1 MANDWNALVVEVR
14 KTTAFTLLFFL
25 FLLPF
30 ATVLKPDF
38 ASAQTQPQSQNGS
51 AFPFVNAE
59 FANGTITQ
67 PNSPLEIW
75 YDWVNVSGT
84 QIINYVAYTNHG
96 YPYPAP
102 IFNIIGQHLQ
112 LADGSQVFVA
122 SDLDKFEVYSNP
134 NGDGIPQGS
143 FTSTGNGILYY
154 MFINMSESVSVAPI
168 QKVLVGNEP
177 HYQWSFTYEHVYAYL
192 LQPTSS
198 GGINTVAALVFD
210 HITLS
215 YDFSVDSNVSNL
227 KPTFDIG
234 QVTSFNAFGSTDL
247 SSLNGL
253 SLALLYPTSTYA
265 SQTYSTSVNGH
276 PYNSTTTQNSIIDA
290 QDAQIAVGNVTA
302 YEFLFSGNYTLST
315 QESNQTQQA
324 SIETYPAKAEVTS
337 ISSLPLQVYSPVV
350 DGISFFSDELNLN
363 ALFGGSWPDISTD
376 YSASSLVYR
385 VCFPVWSGM
394 QIVDDP
400 LYVGYISGA
409 SSSTTVPELSTIT
422 ILIPIFVVG
431 PLIAVVVAKRS
442 RCKHFT

>member
-1 MANDWNALVVEVR
+1 MR
-14 KTTAFTLLFFL
+14 KTTTFALLFII

-30 ATVLKPDF
+30 ATVFKPDF
-38 ASAQTQPQSQNGS
+38 AAAQTQPQSQSPS

-84 QIINYVAYTNHG
+84 QVINYVAYTNPG

-102 IFNIIGQHLQ
+102 IFNLIGQHLQ
-112 LADGSQVFVA
+112 LATGSQVFVA

-134 NGDGIPQGS
+134 NGAGIPQGS

-154 MFINMSESVSVAPI
+154 MFMNMSESVSVAPI
-168 QKVLVGNEP
+168 QRVLIGNVP

-210 HITLS
+210 HITLG
-215 YDFSVDSNVSNL
+215 YDFSVNGNVSNL
-227 KPTFDIG
+227 KPSFDIG
-234 QVTSFNAFGSTDL
+234 QVTSFNAFGSTNF
-247 SSLNGL
+247 SLNGL
-253 SLALLYPTSTYA
+253 SLALLYPTTTYA
-265 SQTYSTSVNGH
+265 SQSYSTSVNGQ

-290 QDAQIAVGNVTA
+290 QDAQITVGNVTA
-302 YEFLFSGNYTLST
+302 YEFLFNGNYTLST
-315 QESNQTQQA
+315 EESNQTQQA
-324 SIETYPAKAEVTS
+324 SVETYPAKAEVAS

-385 VCFPVWSGM
+385 VCFPVWNGM
-394 QIVDDP
+394 QIANDP
-400 LYVGYISGA
+400 LYVGYISGT
-409 SSSTTVPELSTIT
+409 SSSTTVPELSTAM
-422 ILIPIFVVG
+422 ILIPILIVG
-431 PLIAVVVAKRS
+431 PLIAVVVAKRRRS
-442 RCKHFT
+442 KHFS